1 MVLNL
6 FPALVNWGEKR
17 VSERKNE
24 GGLRQGIFVRPQSPR
39 TLNRLNCFPKQRA
52 PCTLLTTPHACISFV
67 TFGLNVIARVLYW
80 SSVTSDQSP
89 HLSCPRI
96 FCLPFYISFIVII
109 IEITITCVLRAK
121 NWPWKAREGR
131 FLKTTG
137 WSTIGLQFWE
147 VGKSTLSK
155 FAIPTISPNNDRP

>member
-96 FCLPFYISFIVII
+96 FCLPFYISFRVII
-109 IEITITCVLRAK
+109 IEITITWVPKIDRGRQGRGGSWKQLDEVQLGYDFGRWVRA
-121 NWPWKAREGR
+121 
-131 FLKTTG
+131 L
-137 WSTIGLQFWE
+137 
-147 VGKSTLSK
+147 
-155 FAIPTISPNNDRP
+155 